1 MLVRGASA
9 KFWAQVAALSLFS
22 ARSDAGTCS
31 VLESQGVSGDLSFAS
46 RDADAWSVFE
56 IPGVSGDPLVVFA
69 AS

>member
-1 MLVRGASA
+1 MAT
-9 KFWAQVAALSLFS
+9 LSLF
-22 ARSDAGTCS
+22 
-31 VLESQGVSGDLSFAS
+31 LAS